1 MKANSVDSSVS
12 IVTWLRLEDRKKVIW
27 FPGKGDGYFS
37 LRKLE
42 TGSGVQL
49 GSYLKGTRGS
59 FSESEAAGS

>member
-1 MKANSVDSSVS
+1 MKANSLDSSVS
-12 IVTWLRLEDRKKVIW
+12 NVTAPRRPKKKVIW

-37 LRKLE
+37 SRKLE

-49 GSYLKGTRGS
+49 VSYAKGTRGS